1 MGNSHLTHLSA
12 YRIMWLLVLFDLP
25 TDTKKDRKAY
35 ADFRKKLL
43 KDGFNMFQFSVYM
56 RHCASR
62 ENTEVHKKRV
72 KAALPPRGKIGL
84 LPLTDKQ
91 FGDMEIYY
99 GTQYVPPPTEG
110 YQLELF

>member
-1 MGNSHLTHLSA
+1 MSDRYCQHLSA

-35 ADFRKKLL
+35 AEFRKKLL
-43 KDGFNMFQFSVYM
+43 KDGFNMFQFSVYL

-72 KAALPPRGKIGL
+72 KTSLPPKGKVGL
-84 LPLTDKQ
+84 LSLTDKQ
-91 FGDMEIYY
+91 FGDMEVFY
-99 GTQYVPPPTEG
+99 GTQYVPPPTQG
-110 YQLELF
+110 FQLELF